1 MLYPMMS
8 QLHVR
13 RDVAST
19 FNRQVTVCIPAQ
31 TECPDCG
38 WDEFTQSGKD
48 VACTTC
54 DGEGKVT
61 TWQKSRVSVRVMW
74 VDEAAPRFGLVTSG
88 DIGDVW
94 LSAMTVFKSLF
105 EEVEETDHAY
115 ILVDNKTVKP
125 ISVGYN
131 RVEGQTSVD
140 VRCKI
145 VKVSIGL

>member
-1 MLYPMMS
+1 MQYPMIS
-8 QLHVR
+8 QIHTR
-13 RDVAST
+13 RDVEST
-19 FNRQVTVCIPAQ
+19 FNRQVVVCIPSQ
-31 TECPDCG
+31 TDCPVCG

-54 DGEGKVT
+54 NGTGRVT
-61 TWQKSRVSVRVMW
+61 TWRKSRASARVMW

-94 LSAMTVFKSLF
+94 LSVATVHKKLF

-115 ILVDNKTVKP
+115 ILVDDETVRP
-125 ISVGYN
+125 ISIMYN
-131 RVEGQTSVD
+131 RVEGDTSVD

-145 VKVSIGL
+145 IKLQISQ

>member
-1 MLYPMMS
+1 MLYPMIG
-8 QLHVR
+8 QIHTR
-13 RDVAST
+13 RDVEST
-19 FNRQVTVCIPAQ
+19 FNRQVVVCIPSQ
-31 TECPDCG
+31 TDCPVCG

-54 DGEGKVT
+54 NGTGKVT

-94 LSAMTVFKSLF
+94 LSAATVFKDMF
-105 EEVEETDHAY
+105 EKVEETDNAY
-115 ILVDNKTVKP
+115 ILVDNQTVKP

-131 RVEGQTSVD
+131 EVQGRTSVD

-145 VKVSIGL
+145 IKLQISQ